1 MYLLSV
7 IKCLS
12 KHPDH
17 GANFLTLS
25 SALVLAQSGM
35 TDKEFT
41 PNKNEKTRVAEY
53 NGRNGEAGDE
63 KRRSTVPREVS
74 NAEEDVFAGLKIA
87 AF

>member
-1 MYLLSV
+1 
-7 IKCLS
+7 
-12 KHPDH
+12 
-17 GANFLTLS
+17 
-25 SALVLAQSGM
+25 M

-53 NGRNGEAGDE
+53 SGRNGEAGDE